1 MFDSNIAQFDLGH
14 VRVVINRL
22 ACDFAVDNI
31 MLVEEIYRLEDFLQ
45 PFLDHFDS
53 RMLNLAKIF
62 TQ

>member
-1 MFDSNIAQFDLGH
+1 MLDSNIAQFDLSH

-31 MLVEEIYRLEDFLQ
+31 MLVEEVYRLEDFVQ
-45 PFLDHFDS
+45 PLFYHFDS